1 MGSSL
6 RIPGSS
12 VDDISRWVLLGME
25 QDRQAILAHIAE
37 ITAKLDGPGGSSRR
51 QHKPHREHRISA
63 EGRAAIAAA
72 QTKRWARTRRETKKK
87 QQRAA
92 APRWV
97 GKSRLAGPKP
107 RRKAASPSPPPPI
120 ESPEVN

>member
-1 MGSSL
+1 MSL
-6 RIPGSS
+6 HWGLSQDEAVRWLLSGAEQERQGIL
-12 VDDISRWVLLGME
+12 SR
-25 QDRQAILAHIAE
+25 IAE
-37 ITAKLDGPGGSSRR
+37 IKAKLGSARGSSRR
-51 QHKPHREHRISA
+51 QVRPRKEHRISV

-87 QQRAA
+87 QQRAV

-97 GKSRLAGPKP
+97 GKSRLAAPKP
-107 RRKAASPSPPPPI
+107 RRKAASPSPPSPI